1 MIKLSAKVALVG
13 FQTHFFQKSNFIW
26 SVLFSKA
33 VLFFFIFFVICL
45 CHTVMSVSC
54 SLMITC
60 CERTDLLALLYV
72 TFSCVLSLSHTVLA
86 VVLDC
91 INS

>member
-33 VLFFFIFFVICL
+33 VLFFLSFLLFVFAILSCL
-45 CHTVMSVSC
+45 F
-54 SLMITC
+54 
-60 CERTDLLALLYV
+60 LAAL
-72 TFSCVLSLSHTVLA
+72 
-86 VVLDC
+86 
-91 INS
+91 